1 MSICYP
7 REYAVIAMLPRVR
20 VEFAKRVENDSP
32 GNDFVARSSGY
43 LASQENEL
51 LVGAKNVSTIFKKIE
66 VE

>member
-1 MSICYP
+1 M
-7 REYAVIAMLPRVR
+7 
-20 VEFAKRVENDSP
+20 EFAKRVENDSP

-66 VE
+66 VD